1 MPNAPFNT
9 VNSVFVSWLPAFV
22 IDFCAQLTTLTNPM
36 AEPKENLQME
46 KIVSLCKRRGFV
58 FQSSEIYGGIN
69 GFWDYGPLG
78 AELKRNVKELW
89 WHAMTR
95 QRDDV
100 AGLEAT
106 IIMSPQIWKASGH
119 VDTFA
124 DLMRECP
131 LTKKRVRADQVEP
144 QSGIVVRFSGIYNCK
159 ENSTRISKVVEQ
171 SAQTIK
177 TKQAIEELFKKNIT
191 DGEVREMDPEKY
203 DHANGPDQIVAL
215 REAAQKHYADCAHF
229 QSFSILLQ
237 PGKPLDSARKVANQY
252 YFEKTHSDAFILLG
266 ESSEKVE
273 NSTDFHPES
282 GVELTEARPFNLM
295 FKTYVGPVESED
307 GIAYLRP
314 ETAQAIF
321 AQFKNVLET
330 SRQKVPFGIAQVGK
344 AFRNE
349 VTPRNFT
356 FRSREFEQMELE
368 FFIKPDEVIEAIH
381 GSVAKASEISNSQ
394 SEISEPQ
401 PNWGWEAWHKYWVE
415 ERVRF
420 YEGIGLSRE
429 TLGFHHQTPA
439 ELAHYAR
446 ACTDILFKFP
456 FSKKDADGNVTGDE
470 LEGIAA
476 RSDFDLSQHQ
486 RFSGKPMGVFDDE
499 LRAAWGKLPKEKQD
513 DLWKR
518 YYDNRKNYL
527 TKSAKPD
534 ETAEQIQ
541 KQATEDANG
550 LAKGQY
556 IPHVIEPSAGVDRL
570 ILALI
575 ANAYSEITETDDK
588 GKTETRVTM
597 KFHPRV
603 APIKVGVLPLLKNK
617 PELVKK
623 AQEVRDLLRPW
634 MNVFYDEAGSIGR
647 RYARQDEAGT
657 PFCLTIDFD
666 TLGEKPELLDTVTI
680 RYRDDGKQERLKIS
694 ELRDWLLARIR

>member
-1 MPNAPFNT
+1 
-9 VNSVFVSWLPAFV
+9 
-22 IDFCAQLTTLTNPM
+22 M
-36 AEPKENLQME
+36 AEAKENVLME
-46 KIVSLCKRRGFV
+46 KIVSLCKRRGFI

-89 WHAMTR
+89 WNTMTR
-95 QRDDV
+95 QREDV
-100 AGLEAT
+100 VGLEAT
-106 IIMSPQIWKASGH
+106 IIMSPAIWKASGH

-131 LTKKRVRADQVEP
+131 LTRKRVRADQVEP
-144 QSGIVVRFSGIYNCK
+144 QTGTIVKYLGALNRSSGYVLRGDSEEYPP
-159 ENSTRISKVVEQ
+159 TISLRPEQ
-171 SAQTIK
+171 ERTILEEFVAEERPSSLNEISHLK
-177 TKQAIEELFKKNIT
+177 LGLCGEEILMRLGFQGNQKQIANAA
-191 DGEVREMDPEKY
+191 REWVDRTVGMWYSEPFAFLLPQGK
-203 DHANGPDQIVAL
+203 PV
-215 REAAQKHYADCAHF
+215 EAA
-229 QSFSILLQ
+229 
-237 PGKPLDSARKVANQY
+237 RKAAIQFYTDRGVLEPCLIG
-252 YFEKTHSDAFILLG
+252 EKTFR
-266 ESSEKVE
+266 VE

-282 GVELTEARPFNLM
+282 GAELSEARPFNLM

-307 GIAYLRP
+307 NVAYLRP

-321 AQFKNVLET
+321 AQFRNVLDT

-368 FFIKPDEVIEAIH
+368 FFIKPDEAIEAIH
-381 GSVAKASEISNSQ
+381 GSVATVPATGHPG
-394 SEISEPQ
+394 EPQ
-401 PNWGWEAWHKYWVE
+401 PNWGWQAWHQYWVE

-420 YEGIGLSRE
+420 YEGIGLSSQ
-429 TLGFHHQTPA
+429 TLGFHIQTPE

-456 FSKKDADGNVTGDE
+456 FSKKDEQGNVAGDE

-476 RSDFDLSQHQ
+476 RSDFDLSQHA
-486 RFSGKPMGVFDDE
+486 RFSGKPMGVFDEE
-499 LRAAWGKLPKEKQD
+499 LRGAWGKLDEAKKK
-513 DLWKR
+513 DLWQR
-518 YYDNRKNYL
+518 YHDGRLKYL
-527 TKSAKPD
+527 TKMGVDPAKAAKD
-534 ETAEQIQ
+534 A
-541 KQATEDANG
+541 KEDADG

-575 ANAYSEITETDDK
+575 TNAYSEVTKTDDK
-588 GKTETRVTM
+588 GKSETIYVM

-603 APIKVGVLPLLKNK
+603 APIKVGVMPLLKNK

-623 AQEVRDLLRPW
+623 ALEVRDLLRPW
-634 MNVFYDEAGSIGR
+634 MNVFYDDGGSIGK

-680 RYRDDGKQERLKIS
+680 RHRDDGKQERLAIG
-694 ELRDWLLARIR
+694 ELLNWLLARVR